1 MCASASAS
9 PTLPCAQKTRCSSLK
24 LFPMG
29 QRDALMLRRNEW
41 FMRSLVFKMR
51 NRPRADI
58 LSEQSQIEADAA
70 GATFW
75 RDISHF
81 FATARPATRQ
91 TPATRDAHATRSRAH
106 SSPDG
111 GHACVGIL
119 VPSASREPRSHAVAR
134 ASRIE
139 DAAVHRA
146 FSNRRGRRITSRCR
160 PAVKS
165 QRTRARSRDVAW
177 ACDAKALDVKAAVKR
192 RASALEGHRSDATGK
207 R

>member
-9 PTLPCAQKTRCSSLK
+9 PTLPCAQKTRCSSVK

-29 QRDALMLRRNEW
+29 QRDAATKMVHAD
-41 FMRSLVFKMR
+41 MRSLVSKCA

-91 TPATRDAHATRSRAH
+91 TSATRDAHATRSRAH

-119 VPSASREPRSHAVAR
+119 VPSASREPKSHAVAR

-139 DAAVHRA
+139 DAAVQRA

-160 PAVKS
+160 PAVKP

-177 ACDAKALDVKAAVKR
+177 VCDAKALDVKAAVKR

>member
-29 QRDALMLRRNEW
+29 QRDALMRRRNGSCA
-41 FMRSLVFKMR
+41 RSFSKCATGPARIIYPNNLR
-51 NRPRADI
+51 
-58 LSEQSQIEADAA
+58 SEADAA